1 MASDPAPRR
10 RPAIAP
16 IVLRSTP
23 GSDLA
28 RIEHSL
34 HSLLELGREL
44 TVSLDLHQ
52 TADLLMFNLM
62 GQLGTGRAAL
72 WLLSEGVESAPV
84 MIRCHGF
91 ARADVKRASEICQP
105 ILMGHFER
113 SLEPLAL
120 AEFDNRLTGEDRDLV
135 RQADLQLFAPL
146 ASRNQILGW
155 LSLGSKLAGTPYAA
169 GDLQVLQA
177 ALGMVGVALQNT
189 RLHNQMR
196 QTNRELR
203 ANNIH
208 LQELHTLKSEFLR
221 NVNHELR
228 TPLAVVMATLECVVD
243 AGTEDERVRA
253 MLGSALERARHLNGL
268 LEKLLTFSNAL
279 NAQLTIELA
288 EEDIGLLL
296 RSFCQ
301 QRQADVTAGLR
312 ELTLTCGSD
321 LPRARCD
328 HQRVVQILDHL
339 LENALKFT
347 PSGTHLR
354 LRAGTL
360 TDGGQAWVRVELEDD
375 GPGIPAER
383 IHAVFNSFEQGDGSA
398 TRIVG
403 GLGMGLALARELAE
417 RMGGRLGVKSA
428 TGQGSTFSLLLPVA

>member
-1 MASDPAPRR
+1 MASEPAS
-10 RPAIAP
+10 RPELR
-16 IVLRSTP
+16 IVHPSHALAP

-34 HSLLELGREL
+34 RSLLELGREL

-72 WLLSEGVESAPV
+72 WLLPEDAASTPV

-91 ARADVKRASEICQP
+91 ERADTKRAGEVSMP
-105 ILMGHFER
+105 VLMRHFER
-113 SLEPLAL
+113 SPSPITL
-120 AEFDNRLTGEDRDLV
+120 AELGDRLEGGDVEAV
-135 RQADLQLFAPL
+135 RRADLQLFAPL
-146 ASRNQILGW
+146 VSQKQILGW
-155 LSLGSKLAGTPYAA
+155 LSLGSKLSAAPYSEA
-169 GDLQVLQA
+169 DVQVLQA
-177 ALGMVGVALQNT
+177 ALGMVAVTLQNT

-203 ANNIH
+203 ASNFH
-208 LQELHTLKSEFLR
+208 LQELDTLKSEFVR

-228 TPLAVVMATLECVVD
+228 TPLAVIMATLECVVD
-243 AGTEDERVRA
+243 AGTGDERLQS
-253 MLGSALERARHLNGL
+253 MLGTALTRARHLNGL
-268 LEKLLTFSNAL
+268 LEKLLTFSNAM
-279 NAQLTIELA
+279 NAQLTVELA
-288 EEDIGLLL
+288 EEDVALLL

-301 QRQADVTAGLR
+301 QRRADVMAGLR
-312 ELTLTCGSD
+312 DLSLTCADD
-321 LPRARCD
+321 LPHARCD
-328 HQRVVQILDHL
+328 RQRVVQILDQL

-347 PSGTHLR
+347 PSGAHLR

-360 TDGGQAWVRVELEDD
+360 TDGGQRWVRVEFEDD

-398 TRIVG
+398 TRTVG
-403 GLGMGLALARELAE
+403 GLGMGLALSRELAE
-417 RMGGRLGVKSA
+417 RMAGRLGVKSA
-428 TGQGSTFSLLLPVA
+428 AGQGSTFSLLLPVA